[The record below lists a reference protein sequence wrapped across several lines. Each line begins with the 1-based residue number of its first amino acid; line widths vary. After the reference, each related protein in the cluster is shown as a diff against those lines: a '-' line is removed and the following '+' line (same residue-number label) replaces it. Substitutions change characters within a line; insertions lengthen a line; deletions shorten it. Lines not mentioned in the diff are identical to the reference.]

1 VAVAGAVAEEAAAGA
16 DAAGATEA
24 AGATAA
30 GVEVCALAT
39 APPQRIMNTLAL
51 AARNT
56 ERGKNFMGKKP
67 GLKAGGKG

>member
-1 VAVAGAVAEEAAAGA
+1 MAAAS
-16 DAAGATEA
+16 TSQK
-24 AGATAA
+24 ATAA